1 MIFWEVL
8 LFAVVLSID
17 SFSAAF
23 AMGFRHFSAKRAF
36 SFAFSS
42 AFAEGMATAIGFLL
56 GSGAKD
62 LIVNYDHWV
71 AFGLLVAVGTHMC
84 WEAYHHVG
92 GEEED
97 SEDPRTHGIMKIL
110 FISTVTSID
119 SLSVGVSLGLA
130 GKPILTYSLAI
141 AFAAFVSTYLGLFLA
156 KRMPSAF
163 GSRLEMFGGA
173 VLIAIGFKMLST

>member
-1 MIFWEVL
+1 MMFWEVL

-42 AFAEGMATAIGFLL
+42 AFAEGVATAIGFLL

-97 SEDPRTHGIMKIL
+97 SEDPRACHQ
-110 FISTVTSID
+110 
-119 SLSVGVSLGLA
+119 LGKL
-130 GKPILTYSLAI
+130 
-141 AFAAFVSTYLGLFLA
+141 
-156 KRMPSAF
+156 R
-163 GSRLEMFGGA
+163 
-173 VLIAIGFKMLST
+173 

>member
-1 MIFWEVL
+1 MMFWEVL

-42 AFAEGMATAIGFLL
+42 AFAEGVATAIGFLL

-71 AFGLLVAVGTHMC
+71 AFGLLVAVGTHIAQ
-84 WEAYHHVG
+84 WV
-92 GEEED
+92 
-97 SEDPRTHGIMKIL
+97 IL
-110 FISTVTSID
+110 SKLILLLAEIYKLFSTRSFTIFH
-119 SLSVGVSLGLA
+119 LS
-130 GKPILTYSLAI
+130 
-141 AFAAFVSTYLGLFLA
+141 
-156 KRMPSAF
+156 
-163 GSRLEMFGGA
+163 
-173 VLIAIGFKMLST
+173 